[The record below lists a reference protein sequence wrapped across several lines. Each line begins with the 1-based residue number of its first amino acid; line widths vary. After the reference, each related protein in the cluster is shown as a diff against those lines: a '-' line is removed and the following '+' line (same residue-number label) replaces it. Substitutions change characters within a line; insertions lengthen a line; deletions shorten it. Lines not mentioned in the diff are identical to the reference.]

1 MSLEDITL
9 SIPSSPE
16 PQEPETTYSKVND
29 TDLLSRIDTNLLVRG
44 KLIFITEVVF
54 FASIQIYFVKS
65 NFVQMKEF
73 ILPSEILTNISTV

>member
-1 MSLEDITL
+1 MSLQDITL

-29 TDLLSRIDTNLLVRG
+29 TDLLSRMGTNFLVKG
-44 KLIFITEVVF
+44 KLFFITEVMF

-65 NFVQMKEF
+65 NFFQMKEF
-73 ILPSEILTNISTV
+73 I